1 MGIIVKEPGLLPTI
15 STDSEALTIK
25 FAALPLLTGLVSV
38 PTLTG
43 NGKVDPGSWI
53 MVNRQVFRVKFPA
66 SPVGLTLSL
75 SELAFVERL
84 LLRSTTSSVSLT
96 SISPPRPSPNVLAV
110 IKESSRVIDLA
121 VRVIPFVMLF
131 GVPAPKIV
139 FAKTIPLSER
149 VPLLVSVIF
158 PGVAPLEVILP
169 LMSNLSAVRLRLP
182 AAVSEMCP
190 A

>member
-1 MGIIVKEPGLLPTI
+1 
-15 STDSEALTIK
+15 
-25 FAALPLLTGLVSV
+25 
-38 PTLTG
+38 
-43 NGKVDPGSWI
+43 
-53 MVNRQVFRVKFPA
+53 
-66 SPVGLTLSL
+66 
-75 SELAFVERL
+75 
-84 LLRSTTSSVSLT
+84 
-96 SISPPRPSPNVLAV
+96 LAV